1 MRIVLTGGPGSGKT
15 VIATALAAELG
26 CTLVTESATEIYTT
40 RNVNWRDV
48 DTAGR
53 RELQRAM
60 YQRQLAAEAGIAG
73 GGGATLLDRGT
84 IDGAAYWPDGHADF
98 FISMDTTHAAELARY
113 DAVLLLESAAA
124 VGAYDGAASNA
135 ARFEDAAAALRSGEV
150 LRELWGD
157 HPNLIDVPATP
168 TVDAKHA
175 AVAGHV
181 RRLLSSPCP

>member
-15 VIATALAAELG
+15 VVATALAAELG
-26 CTLVTESATEIYTT
+26 CTLVTESATEIYTA
-40 RNVNWRDV
+40 RRVNWRDV

-60 YQRQLAAEAGIAG
+60 YRRQLAAEGAVSG
-73 GGGATLLDRGT
+73 GPTLLDRGT

-98 FISMDTTHAAELARY
+98 FVSMDTTHAAELARY

-150 LRELWGD
+150 LRELWGG

-168 TVDAKHA
+168 TVAAKHA